1 MELENCKSI
10 YKNYGEKL
18 PDSTARNVCKAAPP
32 KKQTKVYL
40 EVSNEVSVFKETT
53 IEQECFYC
61 IRQKLIKKIYCRFQ
75 K

>member
-53 IEQECFYC
+53 IEQE
-61 IRQKLIKKIYCRFQ
+61 
-75 K
+75 